1 MTIREGCD
9 EKMKKLI
16 LNFDAELVNDAIT
29 AKIILE
35 NQVIINILRANV
47 HEAGGVFLIEVPNDQ
62 CEKIRDAF
70 EAEGVSVEPGK
81 VIEKLDEI
89 CTDCGACYSICPV
102 EAIIQTSEFSIQFD
116 YEKCIGCLNCVDA
129 CPVRAI
135 IIQK

>member
-1 MTIREGCD
+1 MTIRDGCD

-35 NQVIINILRANV
+35 TQVIINILRANV
-47 HEAGGVFLIEVPNDQ
+47 HEAGGVFLIEVPNEQ
-62 CEKIRDAF
+62 CEKIRGAF

-102 EAIIQTSEFSIQFD
+102 EAITQTSEFSIQFD

-135 IIQK
+135 IFQK